1 MSEMVNQAAEADLD
15 RSEERSEHGVDGMLE
30 ERDPSAMTLSVFG
43 QLLEPEGIAP
53 AQDFAESGR
62 LICEQTPSIEL
73 RAKIRFI
80 LNEDIQ
86 FDVGAGDDVRRLM
99 RHWRAELS
107 PQIENTDE
115 DLFVSGF
122 ADDEALAD
130 LASEA
135 PIIRLVNHL
144 FARALDLDASDIHFE
159 PNENY
164 LDIRCRVDGIMTRI
178 ERLPVKIHTAV
189 ASRLKLMAK
198 LDIGE
203 KRLPQDG
210 RIDYKVGNKQLDMRV
225 STLPGVHGESVVL
238 RILDRSDTA
247 VSLKQLGMPEKIL
260 EQYQGIINQPHGMVL
275 ITGPTGS
282 GKTTTLYA
290 TLEKI
295 NSEAQKIIT
304 VEDPVEYQLD
314 GITQIQANASIGL
327 SFAQGLRSIV
337 RQDPD
342 VLMIGEIR
350 DHETAEIAIESAL
363 TGHLVFSTL
372 HTNDAAGAVTRLQD
386 MGVQGYLIS
395 SSLLAIQAQRLVR
408 RVCTDCAEVHPL
420 NIDEAAALEI
430 DIDSIAEIRRGSG
443 CERCGQT
450 GYRGRV
456 GLYELLIMTD
466 AIRHHI
472 AAGADANIIR
482 DEAIREGMKT
492 LRQDALEKLSDG
504 MTTPEEVV
512 RVTRAI

>member
-1 MSEMVNQAAEADLD
+1 MSFQ
-15 RSEERSEHGVDGMLE
+15 
-30 ERDPSAMTLSVFG
+30 PMTMPIFS
-43 QLLEPEGIAP
+43 QLLEPQGIAP
-53 AQDFAESGR
+53 AQDFEESGK
-62 LICEQTPSIEL
+62 LICGHTPSIEL
-73 RAKIRFI
+73 RAKIRYITRELVSFRVS
-80 LNEDIQ
+80 NDEE
-86 FDVGAGDDVRRLM
+86 VRRLM
-99 RHWRAELS
+99 KHWRAELS
-107 PQIENTDE
+107 PEIDND
-115 DLFVSGF
+115 DDDIFVSGF
-122 ADDEALAD
+122 EDDEQLKD

-144 FARALDLDASDIHFE
+144 FARALDLNASDIHFE
-159 PNENY
+159 PNESH
-164 LDIRCRVDGIMTRI
+164 LDVRCRVDGIMTRI

-189 ASRLKLMAK
+189 ASRLKLMAR

-210 RIDYKVGNKQLDMRV
+210 RIDYQFDNQHLDMRV

-238 RILDRSDTA
+238 RILDRGDMSVD
-247 VSLKQLGMPEKIL
+247 LQQLGMPKHILNDYQKIVT
-260 EQYQGIINQPHGMVL
+260 QPHGMIL

-295 NSEAQKIIT
+295 NSEKQKIIT
-304 VEDPVEYQLD
+304 VEDPVEYQLE

-327 SFAQGLRSIV
+327 SFAAGLRSIV

-342 VLMIGEIR
+342 ILMVGEIR

-386 MGVQGYLIS
+386 MGVEGYLIS

-408 RVCTDCAEVHPL
+408 RVCPDCYKTHEL
-420 NIDEAAALEI
+420 SSDEATVLEI
-430 DIDSIAEIRRGSG
+430 SQEICPSIKRGSG
-443 CERCGQT
+443 CERCGST

-456 GLYELLIMTD
+456 GLYELLPMSD

-472 AAGADANIIR
+472 ATGADANV
-482 DEAIREGMKT
+482 IREQAISEGMET
-492 LRQDALEKLSDG
+492 LRQDALAKLQAG
-504 MTTPEEVV
+504 LTTPEEVV
-512 RVTRAI
+512 RVTRAL

>member
-1 MSEMVNQAAEADLD
+1 MIENANIGPEVES
-15 RSEERSEHGVDGMLE
+15 
-30 ERDPSAMTLSVFG
+30 SAMTLAVFG
-43 QLLEPEGIAP
+43 QLLEPEGIVP

-62 LICEQTPSIEL
+62 LICDHTPSIEL

-80 LNEDIQ
+80 LSEKIQ
-86 FDVGAGDDVRRLM
+86 FGIGAADEVRRLM
-99 RHWRAELS
+99 RYWRAELS
-107 PQIENTDE
+107 PQIDNTDE

-122 ADDEALAD
+122 ADDESLVD

-159 PNENY
+159 PNENH

-178 ERLPVKIHTAV
+178 ERLPINIHTAV

-210 RIDYKVGNKQLDMRV
+210 RIDCKIGNRQLDMRV
-225 STLPGVHGESVVL
+225 STLPGVHGESIVL

-247 VSLKQLGMPEKIL
+247 VSLQKLGMPRKIL
-260 EQYQGIINQPHGMVL
+260 DQYQNIVTQPHGMVL

-295 NSEAQKIIT
+295 NNEKQKIIT

-395 SSLLAIQAQRLVR
+395 SSMLAIQAQRLVR
-408 RVCTDCAEVHPL
+408 RVCTDCTEIHPL
-420 NIDEAAALEI
+420 NTDEAAALEI
-430 DIDSIAEIRRGSG
+430 DVNSISEVRRGSG

-456 GLYELLIMTD
+456 GLYELLIMSD

-472 AAGADANIIR
+472 ASGADANIIR
-482 DEAIREGMKT
+482 DEAIKEGMKT
-492 LRQDALEKLSDG
+492 LRQDALEKLANG
-504 MTTPEEVV
+504 LTTPEEVV

>member
-1 MSEMVNQAAEADLD
+1 MSYSPV
-15 RSEERSEHGVDGMLE
+15 
-30 ERDPSAMTLSVFG
+30 TLSIFT

-53 AQDFAESGR
+53 AKDFEESGS
-62 LICEQTPSIEL
+62 LICSQLPSIAI
-73 RAKIRFI
+73 RSKVRFI
-80 LNEDIQ
+80 VGEIVR
-86 FDVGAGDDVRRLM
+86 FKVGADEEVRRLM
-99 RHWRAELS
+99 KHWRAELS
-107 PQIENTDE
+107 PQIESNE
-115 DLFVSGF
+115 DDHFVSGF
-122 ADDEALAD
+122 EDDEELID

-144 FARALDLDASDIHFE
+144 FARALDLNASDIHFE
-159 PNENY
+159 PNEAY
-164 LDIRCRVDGIMTRI
+164 LNVRCRVDGIMTRI
-178 ERLPVKIHTAV
+178 ERLPIRIHTAV

-210 RIDYKVGNKQLDMRV
+210 RINYQIGSKQLDMRV

-238 RILDRSDTA
+238 RILDRSDTT
-247 VSLKQLGMPEKIL
+247 VDLSQLGMPGNVL
-260 EQYQGIINQPHGMVL
+260 TNYQGVISQPHGMIL

-295 NSEAQKIIT
+295 NSERQKIIT
-304 VEDPVEYQLD
+304 VEDPVEYQLE

-327 SFAQGLRSIV
+327 SFAAGLRSIV

-342 VLMIGEIR
+342 ILMVGEIR

-386 MGVQGYLIS
+386 MGVEGYLIS

-408 RVCTDCAEVHPL
+408 RVCTDCAETHFL
-420 NIDEAAALEI
+420 SEDEAIVLEI
-430 DIDSIAEIRRGSG
+430 GISSCPKIQRGKG
-443 CERCGQT
+443 CERCGHT

-456 GLYELLIMTD
+456 GLYELLMMSD

-472 AAGADANIIR
+472 ASGADANIIR
-482 DEAIREGMKT
+482 DEAIIEGMKT
-492 LRQDALEKLSDG
+492 LREDAIEKLKAG
-504 MTTPEEVV
+504 LTTPEEVV

>member
-1 MSEMVNQAAEADLD
+1 MSYSPV
-15 RSEERSEHGVDGMLE
+15 
-30 ERDPSAMTLSVFG
+30 TLSIFT

-53 AQDFAESGR
+53 AKDFEESGS
-62 LICEQTPSIEL
+62 LICNQLPSIAF
-73 RAKIRFI
+73 RSKVRFI
-80 LNEDIQ
+80 VGEIVR
-86 FDVGAGDDVRRLM
+86 FKVGADEEVRRLM
-99 RHWRAELS
+99 KYWRAELS
-107 PQIENTDE
+107 PQIESNEDE
-115 DLFVSGF
+115 RFVSGF
-122 ADDEALAD
+122 EDDEELID

-144 FARALDLDASDIHFE
+144 FARALDLNASDIHFE
-159 PNENY
+159 PNEAY
-164 LDIRCRVDGIMTRI
+164 LNVRCRVDGIMTRI
-178 ERLPVKIHTAV
+178 ERLPVRIHTAV

-210 RIDYKVGNKQLDMRV
+210 RINYQIGSKQLDMRV

-238 RILDRSDTA
+238 RILDRSDTT
-247 VSLKQLGMPEKIL
+247 VDLSRLGMPDNVL
-260 EQYQGIINQPHGMVL
+260 TNYQGVISQPHGMIL
-275 ITGPTGS
+275 ITGPTGA

-295 NSEAQKIIT
+295 NSERQKIIT
-304 VEDPVEYQLD
+304 VEDPVEYQLE

-327 SFAQGLRSIV
+327 SFAAGLRSIV

-342 VLMIGEIR
+342 ILMVGEIR
-350 DHETAEIAIESAL
+350 AHETAEIAIESAL

-386 MGVQGYLIS
+386 MGVEGYLIS
-395 SSLLAIQAQRLVR
+395 SSLLAIQAQRLMR
-408 RVCTDCAEVHPL
+408 RVCTDCAETHIL
-420 NIDEAAALEI
+420 SEDEAIVL
-430 DIDSIAEIRRGSG
+430 DIGSSSCPKIQRGKG
-443 CERCGQT
+443 CERCGHT

-456 GLYELLIMTD
+456 GLYELLMMSA

-472 AAGADANIIR
+472 ASGADANIIR
-482 DEAIREGMKT
+482 DEAIIEGMKT
-492 LRQDALEKLSDG
+492 LREDAIEKLKAG
-504 MTTPEEVV
+504 LTTPEEGV

>member
-1 MSEMVNQAAEADLD
+1 MPENT
-15 RSEERSEHGVDGMLE
+15 
-30 ERDPSAMTLSVFG
+30 MTLPLFS

-53 AQDFAESGR
+53 AQDFADTGKLLCSR
-62 LICEQTPSIEL
+62 LPSIPL
-73 RAKIRFI
+73 RSKIRFI
-80 LNEDIQ
+80 IGGSLQFALSDENE
-86 FDVGAGDDVRRLM
+86 VRRMLK
-99 RHWRAELS
+99 HWRAELS
-107 PQIENTDE
+107 PTMEGSDE
-115 DLFVSGF
+115 EDFVSGF
-122 ADDEALAD
+122 DDDESLLD
-130 LASEA
+130 MASDA

-144 FARALDLDASDIHFE
+144 FARALDLNASDIHFE
-159 PNENY
+159 PNENS
-164 LDIRCRVDGIMTRI
+164 LDVRCRVDGIMTRI

-189 ASRLKLMAK
+189 ASRLKLMAR

-210 RIDYKVGNKQLDMRV
+210 RIDYQLGNNQLDMRV

-247 VSLKQLGMPEKIL
+247 VELQALGMPEQVL
-260 EQYQGIINQPHGMVL
+260 VNYHSLINQPHGMIL

-295 NSEAQKIIT
+295 NDEKRKIIT
-304 VEDPVEYQLD
+304 VEDPVEYQLE
-314 GITQIQANASIGL
+314 GVTQIQANASIGL
-327 SFAQGLRSIV
+327 SFAAGLRSIV

-342 VLMIGEIR
+342 VLMVGEIR

-386 MGVQGYLIS
+386 MGVEGYLIS
-395 SSLLAIQAQRLVR
+395 SSLLGIQAQRLVR
-408 RVCTDCAEVHPL
+408 RVCVDCAEETEI
-420 NIDEAAALEI
+420 NEDELAVLQIE
-430 DIDSIAEIRRGSG
+430 SGTCPTIRRGAG
-443 CERCGQT
+443 CETCGQT

-456 GLYELLIMTD
+456 GLYELLMMSD

-472 AAGADANIIR
+472 ASGADANIIR
-482 DEAIREGMKT
+482 DQAIAEGMRT
-492 LRQDALEKLSDG
+492 LREDALEKLKAG
-504 MTTPEEVV
+504 LTTPEEVV
-512 RVTRAI
+512 RVTKAL

>member
-1 MSEMVNQAAEADLD
+1 MPYSPV
-15 RSEERSEHGVDGMLE
+15 
-30 ERDPSAMTLSVFG
+30 TLSIFT

-53 AQDFAESGR
+53 AKDFEESGS
-62 LICEQTPSIEL
+62 LICNQLPSIAF
-73 RAKIRFI
+73 RSKVRFI
-80 LNEDIQ
+80 VGEIVR
-86 FDVGAGDDVRRLM
+86 FKVGADEEVRRLM
-99 RHWRAELS
+99 KYWRAELS
-107 PQIENTDE
+107 PQIESNEDE
-115 DLFVSGF
+115 RFVSGF
-122 ADDEALAD
+122 EDDEELID

-144 FARALDLDASDIHFE
+144 FARALDLNASDIHFE
-159 PNENY
+159 PNEAY
-164 LDIRCRVDGIMTRI
+164 LNVRCRVDGIMTRI
-178 ERLPVKIHTAV
+178 ERLPVRIHTAV

-210 RIDYKVGNKQLDMRV
+210 RINYQIGSKQLDMRV

-238 RILDRSDTA
+238 RILDRSDTT
-247 VSLKQLGMPEKIL
+247 VDLSRLGMPDNVL
-260 EQYQGIINQPHGMVL
+260 TNYQGVISQPHGMIL

-295 NSEAQKIIT
+295 NSERQKIIT
-304 VEDPVEYQLD
+304 VEDPVEYQLE

-327 SFAQGLRSIV
+327 SFAAGLRSIV

-342 VLMIGEIR
+342 ILMVGEIR

-386 MGVQGYLIS
+386 MGVEGYLIS

-408 RVCTDCAEVHPL
+408 RVCTDCAETHFL
-420 NIDEAAALEI
+420 SEDEAIVLEI
-430 DIDSIAEIRRGSG
+430 GISSCPKIQRGKG
-443 CERCGQT
+443 CERCGHT

-456 GLYELLIMTD
+456 GLYELLMMSD

-472 AAGADANIIR
+472 ASGADANIIR
-482 DEAIREGMKT
+482 DEAIIEGMKT
-492 LRQDALEKLSDG
+492 LREDAIEKLKAG
-504 MTTPEEVV
+504 LTTPEEVV

>member
-1 MSEMVNQAAEADLD
+1 MSYQ
-15 RSEERSEHGVDGMLE
+15 SI
-30 ERDPSAMTLSVFG
+30 TLPLFS

-53 AQDFAESGR
+53 AQDFADSGE
-62 LICEQTPSIEL
+62 LVCSQLPAIEL

-80 LNEDIQ
+80 TKEQLRFSMASD
-86 FDVGAGDDVRRLM
+86 DDVRRLM
-99 RHWRAELS
+99 KHWRAELS
-107 PQIENTDE
+107 PQIENTEDE
-115 DLFVSGF
+115 IFVSGF
-122 ADDEALAD
+122 EDDEELKD

-144 FARALDLDASDIHFE
+144 FARAVDLNASDIHFE
-159 PNENY
+159 PNENH
-164 LDIRCRVDGIMTRI
+164 LDVRCRVDGIMTRI
-178 ERLPVKIHTAV
+178 ERLPTKIHTAV

-198 LDIGE
+198 MDIGE

-210 RIDYKVGNKQLDMRV
+210 RINYQIGSKQLDMRV

-238 RILDRSDTA
+238 RILDRGDTN
-247 VSLKQLGMPEKIL
+247 VSLQQLGMPL
-260 EQYQGIINQPHGMVL
+260 SLLQHYQGLINQPHGMIL

-295 NSEAQKIIT
+295 NSEKQKIIT
-304 VEDPVEYQLD
+304 VEDPVEYQLE

-327 SFAQGLRSIV
+327 SFAAGLRSIV

-342 VLMIGEIR
+342 VLMVGEIR

-386 MGVQGYLIS
+386 MGVDGYLIS

-408 RVCTDCAEVHPL
+408 RVCSDCKQSHAL
-420 NIDEAAALEI
+420 SDDEAAVLEI
-430 DIDSIAEIRRGSG
+430 EKSFCPQISRGSG
-443 CERCGQT
+443 CELCGNT

-456 GLYELLIMTD
+456 GLYELLLMSD

-472 AAGADANIIR
+472 ASGADANVIR
-482 DEAIREGMKT
+482 DQAIEEGMTT
-492 LRQDALEKLSDG
+492 LRQDALEKLKAG

-512 RVTRAI
+512 RVTRAL

>member
-1 MSEMVNQAAEADLD
+1 MSF
-15 RSEERSEHGVDGMLE
+15 S
-30 ERDPSAMTLSVFG
+30 PITLPIFS
-43 QLLEPEGIAP
+43 QLLEPDGIAP
-53 AQDFAESGR
+53 SQNFEKSGE
-62 LICEQTPSIEL
+62 LICSQIPDVQI
-73 RAKIRFI
+73 RAKVRFI
-80 LNEDIQ
+80 IGEIVRFKL
-86 FDVGAGDDVRRLM
+86 GGDDEVRKLSKY
-99 RHWRAELS
+99 WRAELS
-107 PQIENTDE
+107 PRIEGEEADI
-115 DLFVSGF
+115 FVSGF
-122 ADDEALAD
+122 EDDEGLTD

-144 FARALDLDASDIHFE
+144 FARSLDLNSSDIHFE
-159 PNENY
+159 PNEIH

-178 ERLPVKIHTAV
+178 ERLPVRIHTAV

-210 RIDYKVGNKQLDMRV
+210 RINYKIGSKQLDMRV
-225 STLPGVHGESVVL
+225 STLPGVHGESIVL
-238 RILDRSDTA
+238 RILDRSDTSVDLA
-247 VSLKQLGMPEKIL
+247 QLGMPQNVLKH
-260 EQYQGIINQPHGMVL
+260 YRNIITQPHGMIL

-295 NSEAQKIIT
+295 NSEKQKIIT
-304 VEDPVEYQLD
+304 VEDPVEYQLE

-327 SFAQGLRSIV
+327 NFAAGLRSIV

-342 VLMIGEIR
+342 VLMVGEIR
-350 DHETAEIAIESAL
+350 DHETAEISIESAL

-386 MGVQGYLIS
+386 MGVEGYLIS

-408 RVCTDCAEVHPL
+408 RVCTDCAELVDL
-420 NIDEAAALEI
+420 NQDEATVLGVPIEI
-430 DIDSIAEIRRGSG
+430 CPKVKRGSG
-443 CERCGQT
+443 CESCAHT

-456 GLYELLIMTD
+456 GLYELLMMSD

-472 AAGADANIIR
+472 ANDSDANVIR
-482 DEAIREGMKT
+482 DQAVAEGMQT
-492 LRQDALEKLSDG
+492 LREDAIEKLKNG
-504 MTTPEEVV
+504 LTTPEEVV
-512 RVTRAI
+512 RVTRSA

>member
-1 MSEMVNQAAEADLD
+1 MSFQ
-15 RSEERSEHGVDGMLE
+15 
-30 ERDPSAMTLSVFG
+30 PMTMPIFS
-43 QLLEPEGIAP
+43 QLLEPQGIAP
-53 AQDFAESGR
+53 AQDFEESGK
-62 LICEQTPSIEL
+62 LICGHTPSIEL
-73 RAKIRFI
+73 RAKIRYITRELVSFRVS
-80 LNEDIQ
+80 NDEE
-86 FDVGAGDDVRRLM
+86 VRRLM
-99 RHWRAELS
+99 KHWRAELS
-107 PQIENTDE
+107 PEIDND
-115 DLFVSGF
+115 DDDIFVSGF
-122 ADDEALAD
+122 EDDEQLKD

-144 FARALDLDASDIHFE
+144 FARALDLNASDIHFE
-159 PNENY
+159 PNESH
-164 LDIRCRVDGIMTRI
+164 LDVRCRVDGIMTRI

-189 ASRLKLMAK
+189 ASRLKLMAR

-210 RIDYKVGNKQLDMRV
+210 RIDYQFDNQHLDMRV

-238 RILDRSDTA
+238 RILDRGDMSVD
-247 VSLKQLGMPEKIL
+247 LQQLGMPKHILNDYQKIVT
-260 EQYQGIINQPHGMVL
+260 QPHGMIL

-295 NSEAQKIIT
+295 NSEKQKIIT
-304 VEDPVEYQLD
+304 VEDPVEYQLE

-327 SFAQGLRSIV
+327 SFAAGLRSIV

-342 VLMIGEIR
+342 ILMVGEIR

-386 MGVQGYLIS
+386 MGVEGYLIS

-408 RVCTDCAEVHPL
+408 RVCPDCYKTHEL
-420 NIDEAAALEI
+420 SSDEATVLEI
-430 DIDSIAEIRRGSG
+430 SQEICPSIKRGSG
-443 CERCGQT
+443 CERCGST

-456 GLYELLIMTD
+456 GLYELLLMSD

-472 AAGADANIIR
+472 ATGADANV
-482 DEAIREGMKT
+482 IREQAISEGMET
-492 LRQDALEKLSDG
+492 LRQDALAKLQAG
-504 MTTPEEVV
+504 LTTPEEVV
-512 RVTRAI
+512 RVTRAL